1 MKNKSFTA
9 LLSLFIGLGACYVL
23 GDKLEV
29 GKAGQRRGI
38 FAAQSI
44 LSSAVLGNESVA
56 SKQYGRP

>member
-1 MKNKSFTA
+1 MKNKSFTG

-38 FAAQSI
+38 FAAQI
-44 LSSAVLGNESVA
+44 DV
-56 SKQYGRP
+56 KQRGPGK